1 MKKTE
6 RLGTFSREIMTF
18 FFDLDPWNGL
28 SEDEMMET
36 VVNELTEDPSPLL
49 ADLGEIISH
58 SEDFRPE
65 EVSKALELAERVEA
79 FCR

>member
-18 FFDLDPWNGL
+18 FFDLDPWNGM
-28 SEDEMMET
+28 SEDEMMESI
-36 VVNELTEDPSPLL
+36 VNMLVEEPSAVLD
-49 ADLGEIISH
+49 DLNEILWNR
-58 SEDFRPE
+58 EDFRPE
-65 EVSKALELAERVEA
+65 EVSKAQELAERVEA

>member
-28 SEDEMMET
+28 TEDEMMESI
-36 VVNELTEDPSPLL
+36 VNDLTENTSAVLD
-49 ADLGEIISH
+49 DLREVIKNSD
-58 SEDFRPE
+58 DFRPE
-65 EVSKALELAERVEA
+65 EVSKAQELAERIEA

>member
-18 FFDLDPWNGL
+18 FFDLDPWNGM
-28 SEDEMMET
+28 SEDEMMESI
-36 VVNELTEDPSPLL
+36 VNMLVEEPSAVLD
-49 ADLGEIISH
+49 DLNEILWNR
-58 SEDFRPE
+58 EDFRPE
-65 EVSKALELAERVEA
+65 EVSKAQELAERIEA

>member
-18 FFDLDPWNGL
+18 FFDLDPWNGM
-28 SEDEMMET
+28 SEDEMMESI
-36 VVNELTEDPSPLL
+36 VNMLVEVPSAVLDDLNEILWNREDY
-49 ADLGEIISH
+49 
-58 SEDFRPE
+58 RPE
-65 EVSKALELAERVEA
+65 EVSKAQELAERVEA

>member
-18 FFDLDPWNGL
+18 FFDLDPWNGM
-28 SEDEMMET
+28 SEDEMMESI
-36 VVNELTEDPSPLL
+36 VNDLTENSSAVLD
-49 ADLGEIISH
+49 DLREVIKNGD
-58 SEDFRPE
+58 DFRPE
-65 EVSKALELAERVEA
+65 EVSKAQELAERIEA

>member
-18 FFDLDPWNGL
+18 FFDLDPWNGM
-28 SEDEMMET
+28 SEDEMMESI
-36 VVNELTEDPSPLL
+36 VNDLTENSSAVLD
-49 ADLGEIISH
+49 DLNEILWNR
-58 SEDFRPE
+58 EDFRPE
-65 EVSKALELAERVEA
+65 EVSKAQELVERIEA

>member
-28 SEDEMMET
+28 TEDEMMESI
-36 VVNELTEDPSPLL
+36 VNDLTENSSAVLD
-49 ADLGEIISH
+49 DLREVIKNSD
-58 SEDFRPE
+58 DFRPE
-65 EVSKALELAERVEA
+65 EVSKAQELAERIEA

>member
-18 FFDLDPWNGL
+18 FFDLDPWNGM
-28 SEDEMMET
+28 SEDEMMESI
-36 VVNELTEDPSPLL
+36 VNDLTENSSAVLS
-49 ADLGEIISH
+49 DLQEVIKNSD
-58 SEDFRPE
+58 DFRPE
-65 EVSKALELAERVEA
+65 EVSKAQELAERVEA

>member
-28 SEDEMMET
+28 TEDEMMET

-49 ADLGEIISH
+49 ADLNEILWNR
-58 SEDFRPE
+58 EDFRPE
-65 EVSKALELAERVEA
+65 EVSKAQELVERIEA

>member
-18 FFDLDPWNGL
+18 FFDLDPWNGM
-28 SEDEMMET
+28 SEDEMMESI
-36 VVNELTEDPSPLL
+36 VNMLVEEPSAVLD
-49 ADLGEIISH
+49 DLNEILWNR
-58 SEDFRPE
+58 EEFRPE
-65 EVSKALELAERVEA
+65 EVSKAQELVERVEA

>member
-28 SEDEMMET
+28 SEDEMMESI
-36 VVNELTEDPSPLL
+36 VNDLTENSSAVLD
-49 ADLGEIISH
+49 DLREVIKNSD
-58 SEDFRPE
+58 DFRPE
-65 EVSKALELAERVEA
+65 EVSKAQELAERIEA

>member
-18 FFDLDPWNGL
+18 FFDLDPWNGM
-28 SEDEMMET
+28 SEDEMMESI
-36 VVNELTEDPSPLL
+36 VNDLTENSSAVLD
-49 ADLGEIISH
+49 DLNEILWNR
-58 SEDFRPE
+58 EEFRPE
-65 EVSKALELAERVEA
+65 EVSKAQELVERVEA

>member
-18 FFDLDPWNGL
+18 FFDLDPWNGM
-28 SEDEMMET
+28 SEDEMMESI
-36 VVNELTEDPSPLL
+36 VNDLTENSSAVLD
-49 ADLGEIISH
+49 DLNEILWNR
-58 SEDFRPE
+58 EDFRPE
-65 EVSKALELAERVEA
+65 EVSKAQELAERVEA

>member
-18 FFDLDPWNGL
+18 FFDLDPWNGM
-28 SEDEMMET
+28 SEDEMMESI
-36 VVNELTEDPSPLL
+36 VNDLTENSSAVLD
-49 ADLGEIISH
+49 DLNEILWNR
-58 SEDFRPE
+58 EDFRPE
-65 EVSKALELAERVEA
+65 EVSKAQELAERIEA

>member
-18 FFDLDPWNGL
+18 FFDLDPWNGM
-28 SEDEMMET
+28 SEDEMMESI
-36 VVNELTEDPSPLL
+36 VNDLTENSSAVLD
-49 ADLGEIISH
+49 DLREVIKNSD
-58 SEDFRPE
+58 DFRPE
-65 EVSKALELAERVEA
+65 EVSKAQELAERIEA

>member
-28 SEDEMMET
+28 SEDEMMESI
-36 VVNELTEDPSPLL
+36 VNDLTENSSAVLD
-49 ADLGEIISH
+49 DLREVIKNSD
-58 SEDFRPE
+58 DFRPE
-65 EVSKALELAERVEA
+65 EVSKAQELVERIEA

>member
-18 FFDLDPWNGL
+18 FFDLDPWNGM
-28 SEDEMMET
+28 SEDEMMESI
-36 VVNELTEDPSPLL
+36 VNDLTENSSAVLD
-49 ADLGEIISH
+49 DLNEILWNR
-58 SEDFRPE
+58 EEFRPE
-65 EVSKALELAERVEA
+65 EVSKAQELAERIEA